1 MNLNPN
7 KKENPKGYKEIW
19 ESREMSY
26 VVLMKS
32 QDSSFHSRFHGD
44 NKLSIP
50 RSTLSASS
58 LVGVDLRAPL
68 PLLLPLERKMEE
80 EIEKVSDYMSRSWRS
95 CESFVGISWT
105 CHQTSLWKISYVP
118 ANGLIFGLD
127 G

>member
-1 MNLNPN
+1 MYQLLRGARL
-7 KKENPKGYKEIW
+7 EDEEIIDG
-19 ESREMSY
+19 
-26 VVLMKS
+26 VLLLRVGIV
-32 QDSSFHSRFHGD
+32 DFFLISS
-44 NKLSIP
+44 P
-50 RSTLSASS
+50 
-58 LVGVDLRAPL
+58 LRAG
-68 PLLLPLERKMEE
+68 E

>member
-50 RSTLSASS
+50 PLLFVWAHPHN
-58 LVGVDLRAPL
+58 VKDLRPSKNQK
-68 PLLLPLERKMEE
+68 PFLE
-80 EIEKVSDYMSRSWRS
+80 
-95 CESFVGISWT
+95 
-105 CHQTSLWKISYVP
+105 
-118 ANGLIFGLD
+118 LD
-127 G
+127 PGMN